1 MTVMH
6 RDQVIPPT
14 TDEGG
19 EEAYAPGRPSLIREY
34 LRTEPRK
41 LLYAVS
47 FVVGAMVL
55 VTIPYVLIVGFDK
68 WSSDMREA
76 GHMMWAGYTP
86 GAAPPVTSLQPA
98 AYTVVP
104 AVAPGL
110 APGLTPGLAPGL
122 APPAMTGAG
131 AWPALRPLVQPGLGR
146 QYVCPSCGAV
156 GLPRWT
162 AAGQPACPACGG
174 MMYVAPLRF
183 EAELAA
189 AP

>member
-1 MTVMH
+1 MTGLH

-14 TDEGG
+14 SPEREDAFG
-19 EEAYAPGRPSLIREY
+19 PGRPSLIREY
-34 LRTEPRK
+34 LGTEPRK
-41 LLYAVS
+41 LLVAVG
-47 FVVGAMVL
+47 FVVGVMVL
-55 VTIPYVLIVGFDK
+55 VTIPYVLVVGFNK

-86 GAAPPVTSLQPA
+86 AATPTGIAAQPAAYSVVPVGAAPP
-98 AYTVVP
+98 AY
-104 AVAPGL
+104 AG
-110 APGLTPGLAPGL
+110 
-122 APPAMTGAG
+122 GA
-131 AWPALRPLVQPGLGR
+131 AWPALRPLMQPGLGR

-162 AAGQPACPACGG
+162 AAGQAACPICGG

>member
-14 TDEGG
+14 GEG
-19 EEAYAPGRPSLIREY
+19 EEEQTGRPSYIREY

-41 LLYAVS
+41 LLYAVG
-47 FVVGAMVL
+47 FVVGVMVL

-86 GAAPPVTSLQPA
+86 NPAATATLQPA

-104 AVAPGL
+104 AAMT
-110 APGLTPGLAPGL
+110 PGLTPPTAV
-122 APPAMTGAG
+122 TGAG
-131 AWPALRPLVQPGLGR
+131 AWPTLRPLVQPGLGR

-162 AAGQPACPACGG
+162 PAGQPACPVCSG

-189 AP
+189 TPVAAP

>member
-14 TDEGG
+14 DQADE
-19 EEAYAPGRPSLIREY
+19 EHAGRPSLIREY

-41 LLYAVS
+41 LLYAVG
-47 FVVGAMVL
+47 FVVGVMVL

-86 GAAPPVTSLQPA
+86 NPAATAGLQPA

-104 AVAPGL
+104 TAAP
-110 APGLTPGLAPGL
+110 AP
-122 APPAMTGAG
+122 APPTIAGPG
-131 AWPALRPLVQPGLGR
+131 AWPQLRPLVQPGLGR

-162 AAGQPACPACGG
+162 AAGQPSCPACGG

>member
-1 MTVMH
+1 MTGVH

-14 TDEGG
+14 TAEAG
-19 EEAYAPGRPSLIREY
+19 EVFAPGRPSLIREY

-41 LLYAVS
+41 LLYAVG
-47 FVVGAMVL
+47 FVVGVMVL

-86 GAAPPVTSLQPA
+86 NPAATTALQPA
-98 AYTVVP
+98 AYSVVP
-104 AVAPGL
+104 AATAP
-110 APGLTPGLAPGL
+110 AL
-122 APPAMTGAG
+122 APPTIAGAG
-131 AWPALRPLVQPGLGR
+131 AWPTLRPLVQPGLGR

-189 AP
+189 TPAAAP